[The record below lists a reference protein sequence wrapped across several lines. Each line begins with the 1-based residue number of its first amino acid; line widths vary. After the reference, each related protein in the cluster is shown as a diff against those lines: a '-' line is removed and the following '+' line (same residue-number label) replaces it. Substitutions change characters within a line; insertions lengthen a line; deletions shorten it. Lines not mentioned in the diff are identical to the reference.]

1 MSESQVIARKYRPQS
16 FNQVVGQEAITRTL
30 ANAIKSKR
38 IHHAYLFTGARG
50 VGKTTTARILAK
62 ALNCQK
68 GPTPEPCGVCAS
80 CVEITNSASI
90 DVHEIDAASH
100 TGVENVREVI
110 IQTIQIAPARDR
122 YKIFIIDEV
131 HQLSGHSFN
140 ALLKTLEEPPP
151 HAIFILATTELY
163 KVPETILS
171 RCQVF
176 EFKTIT
182 LKRIFEQLKSIA
194 ADLGVRVS
202 DSALMA
208 VARAGDGSMR
218 DAESALDQVIS
229 FAGKDVTD
237 EDISL
242 ALGLVD
248 ADTLNRT
255 MTALAQRDS
264 RQVLRIVEEVIG
276 RGYDLRNFCRELM
289 AYIRALLVTKIAG
302 FDQELLELPPSE
314 GETVVRLSEAFS
326 EQDLLRFFSILTK
339 TEQDIRLSSQPRL
352 QFEIGLIKLVHAERL
367 YMLEEALSRLQEL
380 ESRLGGS
387 LSVPPASSSAPQD
400 TPRSG
405 SSRIQP
411 GAGSFKRAGQVAA
424 ERPAPP
430 AAPVPAAPQP
440 SPQPAPPKP
449 VAKQAPPV
457 EPPAILDE
465 PYEEAY
471 ESAAVDDGRG
481 VIERLKKALESRN
494 KFLVLSA
501 IEKAEEVKVEGR
513 HLRVSLLPENS
524 KDKSIMESKDNRRVI
539 EEVAQ
544 EVFGRHLTLSTRV
557 SGQPFSNEPQAESKP
572 LRPGAGQKSAGQAGA
587 GPVGVPQPSATKPKK
602 PAVEHPGVQALVDK
616 FHGEVL
622 EVVKPET

>member
-62 ALNCQK
+62 ALNCQQ
-68 GPTPEPCGVCAS
+68 GPTPEPCGICAS
-80 CVEITNSASI
+80 CMDITSSASI

-100 TGVENVREVI
+100 TQVDTVREVI

-194 ADLGVRVS
+194 ADIGVRVS

-229 FAGKDVTD
+229 FAGKEVTD

-248 ADTLNRT
+248 TDTLNRT
-255 MTALAQRDS
+255 MTALAQKES
-264 RQVLRIVEEVIG
+264 HQILKIVEEVVA

-314 GETVVRLSEAFS
+314 GETVVRLAEAFS

-380 ESRLGGS
+380 ESRLGGLPS
-387 LSVPPASSSAPQD
+387 AASGSGSSTQD
-400 TPRSG
+400 TPSVG
-405 SSRIQP
+405 GSRIQP

-424 ERPAPP
+424 ERPVT
-430 AAPVPAAPQP
+430 AAPATPPAPQP
-440 SPQPAPPKP
+440 SPPPSRTAPPIPVASPAPPE
-449 VAKQAPPV
+449 

-465 PYEEAY
+465 PYDEIY
-471 ESAAVDDGRG
+471 ERTSADSGPRLKD
-481 VIERLKKALESRN
+481 RLKKALEERN
-494 KFLVLSA
+494 KFLVVSA
-501 IEKAEEVKVEGR
+501 IEKAEGVRIDGSY
-513 HLRVSLLPENS
+513 LRVSLLPENA
-524 KDKSIMESKDNRRVI
+524 KDKSFMESKDGRRVI
-539 EEVAQ
+539 EEITQ
-544 EVFGRHLTLSTRV
+544 QLFGKSLTLSISV
-557 SGQPFSNEPQAESKP
+557 GGQPFSNDTQAESKP
-572 LRPGAGQKSAGQAGA
+572 SRTSAVQTSAGQTEPAKA
-587 GPVGVPQPSATKPKK
+587 RK